1 LIWSMPPAVHPLHP
15 LRHLDFPISVLP
27 EDNP

>member
-1 LIWSMPPAVHPLHP
+1 MPPAVHPLHP
-15 LRHLDFPISVLP
+15 LRHLDFPITVLP